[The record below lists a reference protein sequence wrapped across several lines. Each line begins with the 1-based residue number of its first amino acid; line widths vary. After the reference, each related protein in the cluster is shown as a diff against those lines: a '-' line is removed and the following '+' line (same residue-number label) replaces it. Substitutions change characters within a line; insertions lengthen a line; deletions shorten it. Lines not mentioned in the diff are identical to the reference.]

1 MLQVLKISTRSKALE
16 VEMATLKCVSKMDQ
30 GELLLDDLINIAGA
44 EEQDQ

>member
-1 MLQVLKISTRSKALE
+1 MLKISTRSKALE
-16 VEMATLKCVSKMDQ
+16 VEMVTLKCVSKTDQ